1 MFERFTDRARRSVVL
16 AQEEARLLNH
26 DHIGTEHLLLGLIR
40 EGEGVAAQ
48 AMDSLGISLEPVR
61 AQVSAFVGPGGAA
74 QGGHVPFTPRA
85 KKVLELSLREA
96 LQLGHDYIGTEHIL
110 LGVIREG
117 EGVAPRA
124 LVALGFDLAEVRRRV
139 TELAQSEGAQGREH
153 APARPG
159 RASAA
164 ARLPAGILAA
174 PGALPVGTAEGARLD
189 RVVPLG
195 QEIALPGGERLV
207 LVSLEIWSAW
217 MTLRSALLAGPGST
231 LARAPELVLSFL
243 LSDAA
248 GTHYEYSGGAS
259 SGVAA
264 LRFQQ
269 AVFQPSPP
277 AGTERLT
284 LTAFGVLDKELAMVT
299 IELGGA
305 AAAAAG

>member
-26 DHIGTEHLLLGLIR
+26 NYIGTEHILLGVIH
-40 EGEGVAAQ
+40 EGEGVAGQ
-48 AMDSLGISLEPVR
+48 AMESLGVSLEAVR
-61 AQVSAFVGPGGAA
+61 TQIGTYVGPGETAPS
-74 QGGHVPFTPRA
+74 GHIPFTPRA

-96 LQLGHDYIGTEHIL
+96 LQLGDSFIGTEHIL
-110 LGVIREG
+110 LGLIREG
-117 EGVAPRA
+117 EGLATQA

-139 TELAQSEGAQGREH
+139 LELAQSEGAQGLEK
-153 APARPG
+153 APAHRPTAT
-159 RASAA
+159 ASS
-164 ARLPAGILAA
+164 RLPAGILAA
-174 PGALPVGTAEGARLD
+174 PGALPFGGVERAKLD

-207 LVSLEIWSAW
+207 LVSLELWSAW
-217 MTLRSALLAGPGST
+217 ATLRSALLAGPGST
-231 LARAPELVLSFL
+231 LALAPELVLSFL

-248 GTHYEYSGGAS
+248 GTHYEFSGGAS

-269 AVFQPSPP
+269 AVFQPCPP
-277 AGTERLT
+277 AGTEALT
-284 LTAFGVLDKELAMVT
+284 LTVFGVRDKELATVK

-305 AAAAAG
+305 AAAEAG